1 MMKYY
6 NMEMVFQEIPDE
18 ISLAINITNCPNL
31 CEGCH
36 SPHLREDIGDELTI
50 DAISENMNEH
60 ITCILFM
67 GGDGDLKG
75 LKDILKK
82 VKDEYPYI
90 KTAWYSGRCKI
101 PTKDMPF
108 DYFKLGGYIKELG
121 GLDNPN
127 TNQCLIKVDV
137 DENGFRILNDITAMM
152 QKKWKKNEVQI

>member
-75 LKDILKK
+75 FILMLASAFF
-82 VKDEYPYI
+82 V
-90 KTAWYSGRCKI
+90 
-101 PTKDMPF
+101 
-108 DYFKLGGYIKELG
+108 YFA
-121 GLDNPN
+121 
-127 TNQCLIKVDV
+127 
-137 DENGFRILNDITAMM
+137 F
-152 QKKWKKNEVQI
+152 QKKK